1 MSDTLNIEGILRI
14 YEVPDELLDKNLAI
28 KWWRH
33 IRKKGWEHLTIDDK
47 EREGKLVVEEH
58 NMIMSA
64 GRTQMLYFIGASGS
78 TTAFSQYY
86 AVGTGT
92 IYSVNTGD
100 SSLAG
105 ELFRAIPAS
114 FSVVGNAVTI
124 STPFST
130 SQGNGTYTNSGLF
143 GSTASS
149 TPGSG
154 VLMTHLLYSYTKT
167 SASGIFNDYTLT
179 AT

>member
-1 MSDTLNIEGILRI
+1 MSEHFSIEGVLRV
-14 YEVPDELLDKNLAI
+14 YEVPEELWLLR
-28 KWWRH
+28 WWKH
-33 IRKKGWEHLTIDDK
+33 VRKRGWKYLTLEEK
-47 EREGKLVVEEH
+47 AREGKLVVETH

-64 GRTQMLYFIGASGS
+64 GRTQILSFIGASGS

-86 AVGTGT
+86 AVGTGAIYT
-92 IYSVNTGD
+92 ISPSD

-105 ELFRAIPAS
+105 ELFRAIPAA

-130 SQGNGTYTNSGLF
+130 SQANGTYTNAGLF
-143 GSTASS
+143 GSTATS

-154 VLMTHLLYSYTKT
+154 VLMTHLLYSYVKT
-167 SASGIFNDYTLT
+167 SAVAIANDYTVT
-179 AT
+179 AL

>member
-1 MSDTLNIEGILRI
+1 MGETFSVEGILRI
-14 YEVPDELLDKNLAI
+14 YECSCDEEQAALQP
-28 KWWRH
+28 WWTR
-33 IRKKGWEHLTIDDK
+33 LTL
-47 EREGKLVVEEH
+47 REKARESKMVVEAH

-64 GRTQMLYFIGASGS
+64 GRTQILAFIGASGTVAS
-78 TTAFSQYY
+78 FAQYY

-92 IYSVNTGD
+92 IYTVQPSD

-130 SQGNGTYTNSGLF
+130 SQANGTYTNSGIF
-143 GSTASS
+143 GVNSTS
-149 TPGSG
+149 TSGSG
-154 VLMTHLLYSYTKT
+154 TLMTHLLYSYTK
-167 SASGIFNDYTLT
+167 SNQAIINDYTVT
-179 AT
+179 AV